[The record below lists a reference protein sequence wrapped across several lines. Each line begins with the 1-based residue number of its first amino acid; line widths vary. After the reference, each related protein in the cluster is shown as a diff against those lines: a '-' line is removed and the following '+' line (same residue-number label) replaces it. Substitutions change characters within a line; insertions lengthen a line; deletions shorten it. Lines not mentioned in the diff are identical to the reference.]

1 MQNNI
6 MVQARSMREGA
17 RTGTRSLQGTLEGD
31 CGMDAF
37 GAIIQAMIA
46 ECMPSGA
53 ETGDGTLPGGGQPS
67 EEPQKQQETTLVLDG
82 VPQVL
87 PLWTMQLVTIPPEE
101 ATRDAAQTQQAAEP
115 ITAAFGAPQGAQ
127 IPQTPQMQTQP
138 VQTQPVQTAD
148 RFASQLQIE
157 RTTEQT
163 PAARADTQPVEHTPL
178 QFDRSVREV
187 RQSMA
192 RDTRRSDEAPAA
204 SEPAAQRPQAAQ
216 TAAMPEKAER
226 MEREAT
232 VFEQLKEAIPARLS
246 QGKSEFTMRLKPEK
260 LGEITVK
267 LIEESGKMTLRITAA
282 SAQTARAINSDLSA
296 LREAVRPLQVEVH
309 EAATQ
314 TGSEQVSMQQF
325 SFSGQFANR
334 QDAHTRQGMA
344 NTRATVASHGEEAA
358 EEPVSRMLRAVGF
371 DTYV

>member
-1 MQNNI
+1 MQSNI
-6 MVQARSMREGA
+6 MVQARAMREGA
-17 RTGTRSLQGTLEGD
+17 RTGTRGLQGIAEGD
-31 CGMDAF
+31 CDAGAF

-46 ECMPSGA
+46 ECMPCGA
-53 ETGDGTLPGGGQPS
+53 ETGDEQSGD
-67 EEPQKQQETTLVLDG
+67 EPQKQQETTQALDG

-87 PLWTMQLVTIPPEE
+87 PLWTMQPVIIPPEE
-101 ATRDAAQTQQAAEP
+101 TPQAAGQTPQTAEP
-115 ITAAFGAPQGAQ
+115 VAAALGVPQGMQA
-127 IPQTPQMQTQP
+127 PQMQTQP
-138 VQTQPVQTAD
+138 VQTQPAQTAD
-148 RFASQLQIE
+148 QFSAQLQIE

-163 PAARADTQPVEHTPL
+163 PTARADTQPVEHTPL

-192 RDTRRSDEAPAA
+192 RGTRRSDETSAA

-246 QGKSEFTMRLKPEK
+246 EGKGEFTMRLKPEK

-267 LIEESGKMTLRITAA
+267 LVEESGKMTLRITAA

-344 NTRATVASHGEEAA
+344 NTRATATSHGEEAA
-358 EEPVSRMLRAVGF
+358 EEPVSRMLRAAGF

>member
-6 MVQARSMREGA
+6 MVQARTMREGT
-17 RTGTRSLQGTLEGD
+17 RTGARSLQGIAEGD
-31 CGMDAF
+31 CGMDPF

-46 ECMPSGA
+46 ECMPCGA
-53 ETGDGTLPGGGQPS
+53 ETGEGTLPGGEQPS
-67 EEPQKQQETTLVLDG
+67 EEPQKQQETQPMLDG
-82 VPQVL
+82 VPQGL

-101 ATRDAAQTQQAAEP
+101 AVQNTGQTQQAAEP
-115 ITAAFGAPQGAQ
+115 ITAALNTS
-127 IPQTPQMQTQP
+127 QTLQMPQMPQAQLQPPKTQP
-138 VQTQPVQTAD
+138 AQTAD
-148 RFASQLQIE
+148 RFAAQLQVE
-157 RTTEQT
+157 YATEQVPVT
-163 PAARADTQPVEHTPL
+163 RESAQPADTTPL

-187 RQSMA
+187 RQNIA
-192 RDTRRSDEAPAA
+192 RETRRSAEAPVA
-204 SEPAAQRPQAAQ
+204 EPAAQRQQMTQ

-232 VFEQLKEAIPARLS
+232 VLEQLKDAIPARLS
-246 QGKSEFTMRLKPEK
+246 EGKNEFTMRLKPEK

-267 LIEESGKMTLRITAA
+267 LVEESGKMTLRITAA
-282 SAQTARAINSDLSA
+282 SEQTARAINSDLSA

-314 TGSEQVSMQQF
+314 TSGEQASMQQF

-334 QDAHTRQGMA
+334 QDTHARHGTA
-344 NTRATVASHGEEAA
+344 NTRAAVATNGEEVA
-358 EEPVSRMLRAVGF
+358 EESVSRMLRAAGF

>member
-17 RTGTRSLQGTLEGD
+17 RTGMRSLQGTLEGD
-31 CGMDAF
+31 YGMDAF

-46 ECMPSGA
+46 ECMPSDA

-67 EEPQKQQETTLVLDG
+67 EEPQKQQETPLALDG
-82 VPQVL
+82 AQQAL
-87 PLWTMQLVTIPPEE
+87 PLWTMQPVIIPPEE
-101 ATRDAAQTQQAAEP
+101 ATQDAAQTQQAAEP
-115 ITAAFGAPQGAQ
+115 ITAAFSA
-127 IPQTPQMQTQP
+127 PQTPQIQTQP
-138 VQTQPVQTAD
+138 VQTPPVQTAD
-148 RFASQLQIE
+148 RFSAQLQIE

-163 PAARADTQPVEHTPL
+163 PTARADTQPVEHTPL

-246 QGKSEFTMRLKPEK
+246 EGKSEFTMRLKPEK